1 MTGDARHFRDLELKR
16 GGKVTFGD
24 NSQGRI
30 LGQGSI
36 GKPFGPSFSNVLLVG
51 NLKHNLLSISQLCD
65 SINRV
70 IFEPSFCFVESISD
84 QKLLFVGIRKENIY
98 SVNLN
103 NSTAFHEVCF
113 SALESNVEFIWHRR
127 LGHASLSRIAKLAR
141 LGLARG
147 LPKLRET
154 KEFVCRACS
163 LGKQTKTSFKSKTCS
178 SFSLLLQLLHLDL
191 FGPSNVMSLGGKYY
205 TLVVVDDYSRFTW
218 VSFLTHKH
226 EALCSLCSLLSIEET
241 QLSLNTKAIR
251 SDHGGE
257 FDSTEFHQFCSSR
270 GIKHEF
276 SAPRT
281 LQQNGVVERKNRALI
296 DLARTMLADFNTPTR
311 FWAEAVATAC
321 YVLNRTLIRPDLNK
335 TPYELVKHRT
345 PKLSYFHPFGCKCY
359 VLNTKDNLGKFDSRS
374 CEAIFLGYSDRSK
387 AYRIFNLKTKKVEE
401 SVHIIF
407 YEKTPDTSVDI
418 SEPSLVFTLGDS
430 ETSIPS
436 EVTPVDSKNFVPLA
450 SNPDSALIPS
460 SVPSPSPEISSSSSV
475 PQAPPHIAKR
485 HPSSLIIGDPSQ
497 NLVTRSKRQLDFN
510 GQAFLSKIEPR
521 SIKEALLD
529 EHWIAAMQEE
539 LTQFERSEVWDLVPA
554 PLDKFI
560 IGTKWVF
567 RNKTDDDGTVV
578 HNKARLVAQGYN
590 QEEGI
595 DFDETFA
602 LLQDL
607 RPFISCVLLLAIEAS
622 VCFRWM

>member
-36 GKPFGPSFSNVLLVG
+36 GKPSGPSFSNVLFVG

-65 SINRV
+65 SNNRV

-84 QKLLFVGIRKENIY
+84 QKLLFVGTRKENIY
-98 SVNLN
+98 SVNLT

-178 SFSLLLQLLHLDL
+178 SSSLPLQLLHLDL

-226 EALCSLCSLLSIEET
+226 EALTSLCSLLSIEET
-241 QLSLNTKAIR
+241 QLSLHTKAIR

-276 SAPRT
+276 SAPRAP
-281 LQQNGVVERKNRALI
+281 QQNGAVERKNRALL

-407 YEKTPDTSVDI
+407 DEK
-418 SEPSLVFTLGDS
+418 
-430 ETSIPS
+430 
-436 EVTPVDSKNFVPLA
+436 
-450 SNPDSALIPS
+450 
-460 SVPSPSPEISSSSSV
+460 
-475 PQAPPHIAKR
+475 
-485 HPSSLIIGDPSQ
+485 
-497 NLVTRSKRQLDFN
+497 
-510 GQAFLSKIEPR
+510 
-521 SIKEALLD
+521 LL
-529 EHWIAAMQEE
+529 
-539 LTQFERSEVWDLVPA
+539 T
-554 PLDKFI
+554 
-560 IGTKWVF
+560 
-567 RNKTDDDGTVV
+567 
-578 HNKARLVAQGYN
+578 
-590 QEEGI
+590 
-595 DFDETFA
+595 
-602 LLQDL
+602 
-607 RPFISCVLLLAIEAS
+607 LLLTSLNPLLSFLWVILKLLLLLKFPLLILKILSLLLPILTLLLFPPLFPLLLLKPLPLRLFLRLRHTLLS
-622 VCFRWM
+622 VIHPL